1 MINYAIQSRERER
14 WNYIISNISSL
25 QLNTSLEERGN
36 SKIYFFLRIII
47 IIIFSPILSDYRKS
61 DKSIQVY
68 VFEFFLKCV
77 CVCLC

>member
-1 MINYAIQSRERER
+1 MQFKAERER

-25 QLNTSLEERGN
+25 KLNTSLEERGN

-47 IIIFSPILSDYRKS
+47 IIIFSPILYDYRKS

-68 VFEFFLKCV
+68 VFEIFLKCV